1 MGWIEGRRRW
11 VWLAGLTFVALLLT
25 PVGVSDAVPV
35 ASGEDIMVIAA
46 HPDDDIITAA
56 GITQDTIDAGGD
68 AKIAFVTNGDLC
80 ETPSECLPYD
90 SGDNSGT
97 VRQGE
102 AVDGQAILGN
112 AESNLIFLGYPNG
125 YLSEMRYDGAFP
137 PDMAHSETYATRGLG
152 GEDWHSYRN
161 GGVPAAYNQANLH
174 GDLVDLIDYFRPDHI
189 FTHSVFD
196 RHQDH
201 EKTYFAV
208 IEALEVVQTSN
219 PGYSTYV
226 HTTIVHIEDSDDCW
240 PDHNHPDCDW
250 GDWPNTADPTA
261 YVNKYYDLGA
271 DTNNEL
277 VWDRR
282 ESFEVPPNMQNPIL
296 SQNKKSQAV
305 EAHVTQAPAEF
316 GFIRRFI
323 HKDEIFW
330 VEKYGD
336 PEGVADSY
344 TVAEGGPISSGVLMN
359 DVRGF
364 GTLPG
369 GGDPT
374 PLGPM
379 SASLVDGPDHALP
392 PFLLDSDGSFAYTH
406 DGSETTTDS
415 FTYRPVQGSTNGSTT
430 TVTITI
436 NPINDAPT
444 AVADGP
450 YTAAYGAIT
459 NLPVLGND
467 TDPENDS
474 LTAVEDV
481 PPQHGTLVPNAGG
494 FAYTHDGLATTSDS
508 FTYHVRDSG
517 GLTSGPVSVSLDI
530 SDGAPDPLSVAVTG
544 PAFGSPGT
552 TATYAASV
560 GGGSG
565 SASVTWSVMRSG
577 VEVELGAGA
586 TFEFE
591 PGLAGAH
598 TVAATVEDGADS
610 DSDSLELTVMG
621 DIAGN
626 VFAPDI
632 LWLAEEGITFG
643 CNPPVNDQFCP
654 KAPVTRGQMAAFL
667 VRFLGL
673 TASDGSINFT
683 DTVGNIF
690 EGDIRKLATAGITRG
705 CNPPANTQFCPN
717 ASVTRG
723 QMAAFLVRALGLKD
737 DGGGDLFTDDNGS
750 IFEADIDRLATAGVT
765 RGCNADGTHFCPNGS
780 VTREQMAAFLHRAA
794 GLLPGG

>member
-1 MGWIEGRRRW
+1 MAWIEGRRRW
-11 VWLAGLTFVALLLT
+11 VWLAGLAFVALLLT

-35 ASGEDIMVIAA
+35 SSGEDIMVIAA

-68 AKIAFVTNGDLC
+68 AKIAFVTNGDRC

-125 YLSEMRYDGAFP
+125 FLSEMRYGGAFP

-161 GGVPAAYNQANLH
+161 GSPAAYNQANLH

-219 PGYSTYV
+219 PGYSPYV
-226 HTTIVHIEDSDDCW
+226 HATIVHVEDSEWWGKW
-240 PDHNHPDCDW
+240 PA
-250 GDWPNTADPTA
+250 TADPTA
-261 YVNKYYDLGA
+261 YVNEYVKLGS
-271 DTNNEL
+271 DTSNEL
-277 VWDRR
+277 VWDQR
-282 ESFEVPPNMQNPIL
+282 ESFEVPPNMQNANL
-296 SQNKKSQAV
+296 TLNKKSQAI
-305 EAHVTQAPAEF
+305 EAHVTQAGAES

-323 HKDEIFW
+323 HKDEVFW
-330 VEKYGD
+330 VEKYGA
-336 PEGVADSY
+336 PEGVADGY
-344 TVAEGGPISSGVLMN
+344 TVAEGGPISLGGSGVLVN

-379 SASLVDGPDHALP
+379 SASLVNGPDHATSFALN
-392 PFLLDSDGSFAYTH
+392 SDGSFTYTH
-406 DGSETTTDS
+406 DGSETSTDT
-415 FTYRPVQGSTNGSTT
+415 FTYRPVQGSVNGSET

-450 YTAAYGAIT
+450 YAAT
-459 NLPVLGND
+459 NGGTTSLPVLGND

-494 FAYTHDGLATTSDS
+494 FAYTHDGSTTTSDS

-517 GLTSGPVSVSLDI
+517 GLTSSPVSVSLDI
-530 SDGAPDPLSVAVTG
+530 SDEAPDPLSVAVTG

-552 TATYAASV
+552 AATYSASV

-577 VEVELGAGA
+577 VEVDSGAGA
-586 TFEFE
+586 TFEFK

-598 TVAATVEDGADS
+598 TVAATAEDGADS
-610 DSDSLELTVMG
+610 DSDSLDLTVMS

-683 DTVGNIF
+683 DTVGSIF
-690 EGDIRKLATAGITRG
+690 EGDIRRLATAGITRG
-705 CNPPANTQFCPN
+705 CNPPANTEFCPN

-723 QMAAFLVRALGLKD
+723 QMAAFLVRALGLTD
-737 DGGGDLFTDDNGS
+737 DGGGDLFTDDDTS

-765 RGCNADGTHFCPNGS
+765 RGCNADGTHFCPDGS

-794 GLLPGG
+794 GQLASG